1 MVLTSLQLTTL
12 NFYPG
17 KTMSTFRQDAEV
29 YGGVLSAVDNS
40 IKQFAQAMAAAKSQ
54 LDSAKSG
61 ITAAET
67 VATDVVDVQLTASVA
82 KVNTQLASDFTSTF
96 GGINTL
102 AQFIADLSET
112 AGLDGG
118 ANELRLFKNDVK
130 VSVSQDA

>member
-1 MVLTSLQLTTL
+1 
-12 NFYPG
+12 
-17 KTMSTFRQDAEV
+17 MSTFRQDAEV
-29 YGGVLSAVDNS
+29 YGGVRTAIDNS
-40 IKQFAQAMAAAKSQ
+40 IKQFAQAMATAKSQ
-54 LDSAKSG
+54 LASAESG
-61 ITAAET
+61 VTAANAVSTDLGDTEL
-67 VATDVVDVQLTASVA
+67 ATSIA
-82 KVNTQLASDFTSTF
+82 KVGAQLASDFTSTF